1 MVCGRNC
8 MTSFS
13 WKKEG
18 TQNIEKQYSL
28 CSFSLVHLKVQMLK
42 KHSTPNFWC
51 HFGLTNY
58 QALENFS
65 FWRRD
70 VIKNSLVKDKKIR
83 VLYTRKWFWNAL
95 HSSTLLWTYLTIPIS
110 KPQVFFVWSLQQFW
124 NWTCVNCTMFFFPIN
139 LSLQWKVPLCQATVL
154 TCGLHTLKRVFI
166 SFPKYT

>member
-1 MVCGRNC
+1 
-8 MTSFS
+8 
-13 WKKEG
+13 
-18 TQNIEKQYSL
+18 
-28 CSFSLVHLKVQMLK
+28 
-42 KHSTPNFWC
+42 
-51 HFGLTNY
+51 LTNY